1 MQRALMQFRS
11 PKNQPLVRKALRLAG
26 REDLIGRDHECL
38 VPPESMRTTGNRV
51 SKPYSQNKTA
61 ARQKPSSEK
70 KTPVKRSS
78 KWAKAKPKKR

>member
-1 MQRALMQFRS
+1 MQYRS

-26 REDLIGRDHECL
+26 RDDLIGWDRECL
-38 VPPESMRTTGNRV
+38 VPPESSRTPGKRATH
-51 SKPYSQNKTA
+51 PQPQNKTA